1 MTTSDSAS
9 MRIPYIDL
17 ARQHAPIKEELLAVV
32 GAVIDEGQFVLGRQV
47 AEFEGQFAR
56 LCGVSHAVGVNSG
69 TDALI
74 LALRALGIG
83 PGDEVITAPNS
94 FVASASSIALAG
106 ARPVFVDVGEDYNMD
121 PERLAAAITPRTKA
135 VMPVH
140 LTGHPCA
147 MGAILEIAAAKG
159 VQVVEDCAQAVL
171 AEYDGRRVGSF
182 GAIGCFSTHPLKTLN
197 SCGDGGV
204 VVTDDAELR
213 NRLGFLR
220 NLGLRSREDCV
231 EWSPNSRLDTVQAA
245 VLLVK
250 LRYVEGWT
258 SRRRANAR
266 RYRQLLVDVPEIR
279 CPRDGVGT
287 KAAYHTFAIQAE
299 RRDELQRDLQ
309 ARGIGTAVHYPV
321 PIHLTAIGRGLGYGE
336 GDFPVAEAQAR
347 RVLSLPVHHQMT
359 DADLEEVCG
368 RIEDFYRSP

>member
-1 MTTSDSAS
+1 

-83 PGDEVITAPNS
+83 PGDEVIAAPNS
-94 FVASASSIALAG
+94 FVVSAWSIAVAG
-106 ARPVFVDVGEDYNMD
+106 ARPVFVDVGDDYNMD

-182 GAIGCFSTHPLKTLN
+182 GAIGCFSKHPLKTLN
-197 SCGDGGV
+197 SCRVCERMGADFDVSTRVVRDDG
-204 VVTDDAELR
+204 LI
-213 NRLGFLR
+213 L
-220 NLGLRSREDCV
+220 
-231 EWSPNSRLDTVQAA
+231 P
-245 VLLVK
+245 
-250 LRYVEGWT
+250 
-258 SRRRANAR
+258 
-266 RYRQLLVDVPEIR
+266 YRW
-279 CPRDGVGT
+279 
-287 KAAYHTFAIQAE
+287 
-299 RRDELQRDLQ
+299 
-309 ARGIGTAVHYPV
+309 
-321 PIHLTAIGRGLGYGE
+321 
-336 GDFPVAEAQAR
+336 
-347 RVLSLPVHHQMT
+347 
-359 DADLEEVCG
+359 
-368 RIEDFYRSP
+368 